1 MMGKLA
7 PKSINTYCNMAKAV
21 VESLLDANDEP
32 VHKRTWNNDRIDLPL
47 INKREQRRPTLEAD
61 EISSLIAAATAEW
74 EQMLYTLCA
83 ASGMRIAEALGL
95 HIDKH
100 ISGDGTMI
108 KVRCQVNANGSA
120 EGPAQST
127 ELGDGVV
134 LELSRLLWLF
144 LRGES
149 NRNQAQRKQCGCRR
163 VCQLHG

>member
-83 ASGMRIAEALGL
+83 ASGMRIAEALGR
-95 HIDKH
+95 
-100 ISGDGTMI
+100 ISIST
-108 KVRCQVNANGSA
+108 S
-120 EGPAQST
+120 PAM
-127 ELGDGVV
+127 EP
-134 LELSRLLWLF
+134 
-144 LRGES
+144 
-149 NRNQAQRKQCGCRR
+149 
-163 VCQLHG
+163 